1 MRPSLTSL
9 RSRLIFWLA
18 VPLVGAAMLVAL
30 QAAGGA
36 RQNADT
42 ILDRV
47 LLSSALAIAD
57 RVIIESGGAVEV
69 DVPYVALDMLTSAAQ
84 NRVFYRVA
92 DDAGGFVT
100 GYRDLPAPDEVGG
113 DLLEPTIFFD
123 STYRGEAIRAV
134 ALWGALSGPTGPQ
147 GYTVIVAETTETR
160 AELARE
166 FTIGVAARSAL
177 LIAIAL
183 VIVWFG
189 VSYGLRPLGH
199 LEQALKR
206 RNPDDLR
213 PVATAVPTEVG
224 SLVEA
229 INGLMAR
236 LGGAIEAQRRFA
248 GNAGHQLRT
257 PLSVIKTWL
266 GIADRTSD
274 EHELRDALKAA
285 NQAASEAERVIAQ
298 LFVLARIDAGAAA
311 RTEPAAMDLAVI
323 ARDATRERVPA
334 ALAAGL
340 DLGHEGCA
348 EGVLIRGDRVL
359 VEELVLN
366 LIDNAIRHAGAGHS
380 ATVSVSGTDKEALL
394 TVCDDG
400 PGIAAERRKEALQ
413 RFSPLAAGNG
423 GAGLGLSIAME
434 IASVHGGRIELA
446 NGTSGRGLTVRTI
459 FPRIRS
465 PKRSRA
471 QERSGSATAKS

>member
-1 MRPSLTSL
+1 MRPNLTSL
-9 RSRLIFWLA
+9 RSRLVFWLA

-36 RQNADT
+36 RQNANT

-57 RVIIESGGAVEV
+57 RVIIESGGAIEV

-84 NRVFYRVA
+84 NRVFYRVS
-92 DDAGGFVT
+92 DDGGDFVT
-100 GYRDLPAPDEVGG
+100 GYRDLPTPEEVAS
-113 DLLEPTIFFD
+113 DPLEPTVFYD
-123 STYRGEAIRAV
+123 SAYRGEAIRAI
-134 ALWGALSGPTGPQ
+134 ALWGALSGPTGPR

-166 FTIGVAARSAL
+166 FAIGVAARSAL
-177 LIAIAL
+177 LIVIAL
-183 VIVWFG
+183 LIVWFG

-199 LEQALKR
+199 LEQALAR

-213 PVATAVPTEVG
+213 PIVTPVPTEV
-224 SLVEA
+224 SNLVAA

-236 LGGAIEAQRRFA
+236 LGGAIEAQRHFA

-266 GIADRTSD
+266 GIAGRTSD
-274 EHELRDALKAA
+274 RQEMRDAIKAA

-311 RTEPAAMDLAVI
+311 RTEPAMMDLAVI

-340 DLGHEGCA
+340 DLGHEGCT
-348 EGVLIRGDRVL
+348 EGVMIRGDRVL

-366 LIDNAIRHAGAGHS
+366 LIDNAIRHAGARHT
-380 ATVSVSGTDKEALL
+380 ATVSVSGTDREALL
-394 TVCDDG
+394 IVCDDG
-400 PGIAAERRKEALQ
+400 PGIEADQREVALQ
-413 RFSPLAAGNG
+413 RFSPLATRNG
-423 GAGLGLSIAME
+423 GAGLGLSIAVE
-434 IASVHGGRIELA
+434 IARAHGGRIELA
-446 NGTSGRGLTVRTI
+446 DGPGGRGLAVRIILPRTADTTPRTDALTVAAFSFR
-459 FPRIRS
+459 
-465 PKRSRA
+465 
-471 QERSGSATAKS
+471 